1 MRVMR
6 IIRRAAVLSLLMSW
20 SGVAGAQ
27 QGLGVF
33 TYLQKD
39 RDTPYGK
46 ASQELDDMATQR
58 LKAAEAGNCA
68 RKSYFENQLR
78 AIDQNPNH
86 PFWQR
91 YPLDPQDARRMKDT
105 LDVVVANPLPCPYRR
120 VSIWEPI
127 RVTTSGAPS
136 FSFSAFGGGNV
147 QTHANRSYLGA
158 RIGGVDSIGLFTPDQ
173 KSSGESFAMS
183 AKADMSAVIP
193 VFRFGAWDAAV
204 PKSTWIRFGASYSKS
219 DTDQSIGTISP
230 GPGNALLLPGSGGGA
245 TGFSLPAPGN
255 DVQGARYILNSKLYS
270 TRFDFGQTCQ
280 YSADFS
286 VGGYGGVGYRR
297 NNFDESFTGSIPVF
311 ARNFG
316 YSTDVNVNEFDTRFG
331 LEIQKSILLYQGVML
346 YLSGWTEIGLAV
358 IHASGTDRISF
369 TGFPDSSTGV
379 SKNKS
384 SAAFAFGGS
393 VDVAIGGA
401 TIGVAA
407 NYEVANNDPVV
418 VRDGTNPS
426 TLDLKR
432 GQAFTLTGG
441 LKLKF

>member
-91 YPLDPQDARRMKDT
+91 YPLDPQDARRIKDT
-105 LDVVVANPLPCPYRR
+105 LDVVAAHTLPCPYRPDTLWGTR
-120 VSIWEPI
+120 TSFNPATGAVTI
-127 RVTTSGAPS
+127 RTGNISGWA
-136 FSFSAFGGGNV
+136 GGNI

-173 KSSGESFAMS
+173 KSTGESFAIS

-193 VFRFGAWDAAV
+193 VFRFGA
-204 PKSTWIRFGASYSKS
+204 
-219 DTDQSIGTISP
+219 
-230 GPGNALLLPGSGGGA
+230 
-245 TGFSLPAPGN
+245 
-255 DVQGARYILNSKLYS
+255 
-270 TRFDFGQTCQ
+270 
-280 YSADFS
+280 
-286 VGGYGGVGYRR
+286 
-297 NNFDESFTGSIPVF
+297 
-311 ARNFG
+311 
-316 YSTDVNVNEFDTRFG
+316 
-331 LEIQKSILLYQGVML
+331 
-346 YLSGWTEIGLAV
+346 
-358 IHASGTDRISF
+358 
-369 TGFPDSSTGV
+369 
-379 SKNKS
+379 
-384 SAAFAFGGS
+384 
-393 VDVAIGGA
+393 
-401 TIGVAA
+401 
-407 NYEVANNDPVV
+407 
-418 VRDGTNPS
+418 
-426 TLDLKR
+426 
-432 GQAFTLTGG
+432 
-441 LKLKF
+441 